1 MGHCGEGGRRR
12 GHACA
17 GRQRAKCKPSSVGET
32 RSCRYLDKLAA
43 CEAFWKRTVDWI
55 PVILDTC
62 AACDDAAWGGR
73 ELPSPPAFS
82 AGLVQLDDVA
92 GQHAART
99 IGHRGG

>member
-1 MGHCGEGGRRR
+1 MGHCGEGGRRSVR
-12 GHACA
+12 
-17 GRQRAKCKPSSVGET
+17 RAATREVPAELGWQT